1 MPLNLLKKK
10 KYNKRTFKEAVHPKV
25 ILSIFT
31 PIYCRLKLNSSVT
44 GIVYHRPLV

>member
-1 MPLNLLKKK
+1 MPLNLLNKRKK

-31 PIYCRLKLNSSVT
+31 PNILQIKIEL
-44 GIVYHRPLV
+44 

>member
-31 PIYCRLKLNSSVT
+31 PNILQIKIEL
-44 GIVYHRPLV
+44 